1 MPPFSTPSDPKTLQA
16 TVEQTLATHSMLV
29 PGDRVLVGVSGGPDS
44 MALLHLLDRM
54 APKLKINV
62 GVAHLNHC
70 LRGASAQKDADLVQ
84 QAATTLARPCHMG
97 RANVFKVKR
106 HLGLSVEMAAR
117 RVRYAFFKKV
127 MADQDYQ
134 KLALGHHMDDNAEQ
148 ILMALARGTGPRGLA
163 GIAPVRDRRII
174 RPLINVSR
182 SQIEAYVQSEGITCV
197 SDASNEDTRFMRN
210 RIRKQLLPMLA
221 ASYNPRIKEHLN
233 QLACVMRM
241 EETWLEGV
249 VAKQYEKMLMDREHG
264 RITLSLDRLRQS
276 HPALAR
282 RLVRMALRNLTG
294 TLQRIGYDHILAV
307 CRLLTGNGGEKACH
321 LPGGIRVVRSG
332 KQLILLLVGG
342 RSRRIDDASIQLHA
356 TIYARV
362 DKLFPAEIAVESMG
376 FGLRFSPCR
385 ARDLPRWAKAD
396 RNWAYFDLER
406 ITPPLT
412 VRSAVRGDR
421 FTPLG
426 SPGSQKLKKFFID
439 QKIPR
444 EDRPRIPVLADSRGI
459 VWLIGQRIDDRVKV
473 TSETSQIL
481 GVEFFLLDT
490 R

>member
-1 MPPFSTPSDPKTLQA
+1 
-16 TVEQTLATHSMLV
+16 
-29 PGDRVLVGVSGGPDS
+29 
-44 MALLHLLDRM
+44 
-54 APKLKINV
+54 
-62 GVAHLNHC
+62 
-70 LRGASAQKDADLVQ
+70 
-84 QAATTLARPCHMG
+84 
-97 RANVFKVKR
+97 
-106 HLGLSVEMAAR
+106 
-117 RVRYAFFKKV
+117 
-127 MADQDYQ
+127 
-134 KLALGHHMDDNAEQ
+134 MDDNAEQ

-174 RPLINVSR
+174 RPFINVSR
-182 SQIEAYVQSEGITCV
+182 SQIEAYVQGEGITCV

-249 VAKQYEKMLMDREHG
+249 VAEQYEKMLMDREHG

-294 TLQRIGYDHILAV
+294 TLQRIGYDHIQAV

-321 LPGGIRVVRSG
+321 LPGGIRVVQSG
-332 KQLILLLVGG
+332 KRLILLLVGG

-376 FGLRFSPCR
+376 FGLRFSRCK
-385 ARDLPRWAKAD
+385 ARDLPRWAEAD
-396 RNWAYFDLER
+396 RNWAYLDLER

-444 EDRPRIPVLADSRGI
+444 QDRLRIPVLADSRGI